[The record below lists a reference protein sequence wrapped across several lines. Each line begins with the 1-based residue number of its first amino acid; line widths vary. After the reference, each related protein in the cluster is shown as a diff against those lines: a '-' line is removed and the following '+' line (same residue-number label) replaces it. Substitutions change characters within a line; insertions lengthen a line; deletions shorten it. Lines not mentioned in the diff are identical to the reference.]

1 MGQTVLMD
9 QKDPVHRPPHA
20 ELVVLVPH
28 PLEPG
33 GHGGVLLKQGIFG
46 AECVV
51 GEGVEVD
58 GARDGEAWVLW
69 EAGLP
74 RDRRRGP
81 GPTCTC

>member
-1 MGQTVLMD
+1 MRQAMLMHNE
-9 QKDPVHRPPHA
+9 DPINRTPHSK
-20 ELVVLVPH
+20 LVILVPH
-28 PLEPG
+28 PLEAG
-33 GHGGVLLKQGIFG
+33 WHRWVLLKKWVFC
-46 AECVV
+46 AKCVV

-74 RDRRRGP
+74 RDGRRGP